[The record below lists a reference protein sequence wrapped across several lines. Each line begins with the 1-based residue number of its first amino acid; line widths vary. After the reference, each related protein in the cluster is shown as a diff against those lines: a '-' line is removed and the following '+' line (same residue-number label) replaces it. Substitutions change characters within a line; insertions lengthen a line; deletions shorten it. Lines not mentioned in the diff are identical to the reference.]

1 MDNFGAIESTDF
13 RVAIINSK
21 RQVNGNLGLAVQLQL
36 DANRE
41 INIHVYAKRQTWI
54 CTTWPSFTLIFRLLF
69 IASTQNI
76 SSFMPVLLH
85 RNCSRLF
92 LSAYFLF
99 WEFSTL
105 VWRLLFAV
113 NLNLNL
119 SILSITEGTIGVYS
133 IAVLSLFS
141 SGISVILILMCG
153 IVVSSSPTVYGFLSS
168 RYCSTIYLRSPVQYG
183 SIQCTPWTTV
193 R

>member
-1 MDNFGAIESTDF
+1 MDNIGAIESTDF

-21 RQVNGNLGLAVQLQL
+21 RQVNGNLGLAVQIQL

-85 RNCSRLF
+85 RNRSRLF

-183 SIQCTPWTTV
+183 SIQCAPWTTV